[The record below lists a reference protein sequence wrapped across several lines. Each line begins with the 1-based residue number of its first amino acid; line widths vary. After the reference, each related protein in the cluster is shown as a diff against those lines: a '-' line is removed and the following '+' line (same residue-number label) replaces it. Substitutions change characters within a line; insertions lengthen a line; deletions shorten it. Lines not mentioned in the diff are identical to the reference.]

1 MPNQLLDATFL
12 QNECLSGP
20 LPQDWQH
27 LPEQALGKRRWL
39 WLGLTLLPLAVLALF
54 IVLSKGKL
62 ALYVIFGVVLLVGF
76 MLQLWL
82 PFQLMRTRYLLRR
95 QDFLLESGVW
105 WRQGVLIPLTRVQHV
120 TVSQGPLQ
128 KQFDLATLKVFTAGG
143 LHAEAALIDI
153 KYAEAQQ
160 LCQLLSQLIP
170 QEEQANVA

>member
-1 MPNQLLDATFL
+1 MPNQLLDAAFL
-12 QNECLSGP
+12 QNECLPPP
-20 LPQDWQH
+20 LPEDWQH
-27 LPEQALGKRRWL
+27 LPDEALGKRRWL
-39 WLGLTLLPLAVLALF
+39 WLVLTIVPLVVLVLF

-62 ALYVIFGVVLLVGF
+62 ALYVVLAVVLLVGF
-76 MLQLWL
+76 LLQLWL

-105 WRQGVLIPLTRVQHV
+105 WRQAVLIPLTRVQHV

-143 LHAEAALIDI
+143 LHAEAALQDI
-153 KYAEAQQ
+153 KYDEAQR

-170 QEEQANVA
+170 QEELSDVA